1 MDVERLG
8 RLALLWLAAPIV
20 RTLSPSQLAQLA
32 FSNELHRRLM
42 ASGDTTVL
50 SNAIHPGIVATELVT
65 GNAQANF
72 GWLLGGLI
80 AAVMGLRNK
89 FMAYGVTDGALTQLF
104 AASSPS
110 LTTGGGYYVPI
121 AQPWRVSHPLGE
133 DETFGRALWSFSEKM
148 LRRPNAEGGACGTSA
163 ATESGVRQ

>member
-1 MDVERLG
+1 
-8 RLALLWLAAPIV
+8 
-20 RTLSPSQLAQLA
+20 LSPSQLAQLA
-32 FSNELHRRLM
+32 FSNELNRRLM
-42 ASGDTTVL
+42 ASGDTMVL

-72 GWLLGGLI
+72 GWLLGGVI

-89 FMAYGVTDGALTQLF
+89 IMAYGVTDGALTQLF

-133 DETFGRALWSFSEKM
+133 DEPFGCALWSFSEEM
-148 LRRPNAEGGACGTSA
+148 LSRPNADGGACDTSA
-163 ATESGVRQ
+163 ATESVVSQ